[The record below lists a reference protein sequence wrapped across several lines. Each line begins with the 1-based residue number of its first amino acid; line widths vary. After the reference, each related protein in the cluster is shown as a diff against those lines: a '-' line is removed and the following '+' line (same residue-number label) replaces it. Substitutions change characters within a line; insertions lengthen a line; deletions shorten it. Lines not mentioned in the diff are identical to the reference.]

1 MVYHGDSID
10 DSSFDMSD
18 DLQSQIATLQKE
30 NLKLSR
36 QLTRLQA
43 TIDRNNAAA
52 ASAASITA
60 MQVAEKRRQEHYLRA
75 ILTNSPDAI
84 LLLDSQLCIAYC
96 TQEVLGVAG
105 IAYFASINGKHYRE
119 VFKLFA
125 EPDWIENI
133 EKQIAEAMVGGYL
146 LTLEAVFNVQSR
158 GIRHYSMQFVP
169 QTGAEVTIGGSMIV
183 MHDIT
188 AIRKMQEEAE
198 EARKRAEQA
207 SLAKSSFL
215 SNMSHEIRTP
225 MNAIIGMTAIG
236 SASDDVEKKEYCLS
250 KIDEASKHL
259 LGVINDILD
268 MSKIEANKF
277 ELSFT
282 STHFTKMLKRVTNF
296 ITFRVEERKQ
306 EFTVHIDGR
315 IPAEIETDE
324 QRLAQVITN
333 LLSNAVKFTP
343 ERGKVSLDT
352 ELVAEDSD
360 SCTIRFSV
368 SDTGIGISPEQKQR
382 LFQSFEQ
389 ADSSTARKF
398 GGTGLGL
405 AISKQIVDMMGGRIW
420 VESEIGKGA
429 TFFFEIKAK
438 RKSTENAHE
447 LRNDLTLENLR
458 LLIVDDSMEELEY
471 FTHITGKF
479 DIHCDVADSGMKA
492 CELIDKNGAYDFY
505 FIDWQMPGMNGIELT
520 TKIKRYNTQSV
531 CILMSVLE
539 WHDVKAEARIAG
551 VDSFLKKPL
560 YPSTVMDCLNRY
572 VGVIGENDKK
582 HAAMESVFEGKCILL
597 AEDVKINREIVKAQL
612 GITKIDIDCAE
623 NGKEAVQMFSEN
635 PDKYELIFMDMQMPE
650 MDGLEATQT
659 IRALDIPSAKTIPI
673 VAMTA
678 NVFREDIDNCLAAG
692 MNDHVGKPLDITVV
706 VEKIKQHTK
715 RTKW

>member
-1 MVYHGDSID
+1 
-10 DSSFDMSD
+10 MSD
-18 DLQSQIATLQKE
+18 DLQNQIAALQKE

-36 QLTRLQA
+36 QLSRLQA

-52 ASAASITA
+52 ASVASITA
-60 MQVAEKRRQEHYLRA
+60 MQVAEKRRQEHYLQA

-96 TQEVLGVAG
+96 TQEVLDAAG
-105 IAYFASINGKHYRE
+105 IDYFATINGKHYRE
-119 VFKLFA
+119 VFNLFA
-125 EPDWIENI
+125 EPDWSANT
-133 EKQIAEAMVGGYL
+133 EKQINEAMLSGSH
-146 LTLEAVFNVQSR
+146 LTLEAVFNVPNR
-158 GIRHYSMQFVP
+158 GLRRYSIQFVP
-169 QTGAEVTIGGSMIV
+169 QTGAKMVIGGSIIS

-188 AIRKMQEEAE
+188 VIRKMQEEAE

-207 SLAKSSFL
+207 SQAKSSFL

-236 SASDDVEKKEYCLS
+236 SASDDIEKKGYCLS

-277 ELSFT
+277 ELSF
-282 STHFTKMLKRVTNF
+282 SNAHFGKMLKRVTNF
-296 ITFRVEERKQ
+296 IVFRIDERKQ
-306 EFTVHIDGR
+306 EFTVHIDER

-343 ERGKVSLDT
+343 EGGKVSLNT
-352 ELVAEDSD
+352 ELVTEDND
-360 SCTIRFSV
+360 FCAIRFSV

-405 AISKQIVDMMGGRIW
+405 AISKRIVDMMGGRIW

-429 TFFFEIKAK
+429 TFIFEIKVK
-438 RKSTENAHE
+438 RKSTENIHK
-447 LRNDLTLENLR
+447 LRSDLTLENLR
-458 LLIVDDSMEELEY
+458 LLIVENSKEELKY
-471 FTHITGKF
+471 FTHVVEKF
-479 DIHCDVADSGMKA
+479 DIHYDFADSGTKA

-505 FIDWQMPGMNGIELT
+505 FIDWQMPEINGIELT
-520 TKIKRYNTQSV
+520 KKIKRYNKQSV
-531 CILMSVLE
+531 CILMSLLE
-539 WHDVKAEARIAG
+539 WNDIKTEARAAG
-551 VDSFLKKPL
+551 VDSFLKKPI
-560 YPSTVMDCLNRY
+560 YPSTVIDCLNHY
-572 VGVIGENDKK
+572 VGIADGNDKNQVSL
-582 HAAMESVFEGKCILL
+582 ENIFEGKRILL

-612 GITKIDIDCAE
+612 GITKINIDFAE

-635 PDKYELIFMDMQMPE
+635 PNKYELIFMDMQMPE
-650 MDGLEATQT
+650 MDGLEATQI

-678 NVFREDIDNCLAAG
+678 NVFREDIENCLSAG
-692 MNDHVGKPLDITVV
+692 MDDHVGKPLDIAIVIA
-706 VEKIKQHTK
+706 KIKQHARK
-715 RTKW
+715 AKG